1 MDTILYMIAGPLFAI
16 SITGYIIV
24 KLRLRPKDDS
34 DLDDYYHEFEQQH
47 PAYAKYMK
55 WSAITFATACL
66 AALLLFIAAVI

>member
-1 MDTILYMIAGPLFAI
+1 MDTILYIIAGPLFVI

-34 DLDDYYHEFEQQH
+34 DLDDYYYEFEDEH
-47 PAYAKYMK
+47 PAYARYTK
-55 WSAITFATACL
+55 WSRITFTAACL

>member
-1 MDTILYMIAGPLFAI
+1 MDTILYIIAGPLFVI

-24 KLRLRPKDDS
+24 KLRLQPKDDS
-34 DLDDYYHEFEQQH
+34 DLDDYYYEFEQEH

-55 WSAITFATACL
+55 WSRITFTAACL